1 MPASLN
7 RTPFRSARREF
18 LKNLGLSAAAAP
30 FVLNLPGLG
39 FGRALAEDAG
49 AGRPAPRRLVVIFSP
64 NGVIPRTFWPSVLDE
79 KAKAFTETSDFELT
93 GSLAPLAPFKDQML
107 LLRGVDNRMKGDGD
121 RHMRGIGCLLTGKI
135 LLPGNIQGGS
145 DTPAGWSSGISIDQ
159 EIKNRLQAD
168 AATETR
174 FGSLEFGVMVPDRAD
189 TWTRMVYAGSN
200 RPIAP
205 IDDPRRMFRKL
216 YGRARD
222 NELLATVLDDVR
234 ADLAKVKT
242 LVGAEDRA
250 ILEQHE
256 SFVRDMERQLAKA
269 APVGKPD
276 GGTDRHSPDGASHLG
291 HALPEP
297 DPALELLNDRI
308 PEIGA
313 AQRDLLVDAFRRD
326 ACRVATL
333 QYTNSVGGAKMRW
346 LGIDESHHSLSHEPD
361 GNREAADKLTRI
373 NAWYAE
379 QVAALCGQLAE
390 TPEPGHAG
398 SMLDHTTVVWT
409 NEMGTGNSHSLEDI
423 PWVIVGGGLGFKTG
437 RALHMGNVPHNRL
450 LLSFARAFGVERETF
465 GQEDLCDGGVLS
477 GLTA

>member
-1 MPASLN
+1 MPRS
-7 RTPFRSARREF
+7 TPSPYRLARRDF
-18 LKNLGLSAAAAP
+18 LTTLGLSAAAAP
-30 FVLNLPGLG
+30 FVLNLPSLG
-39 FGRALAEDAG
+39 FGRAFASEAG
-49 AGRPAPRRLVVIFSP
+49 RSERPAPQRLVVIFSP
-64 NGVIPRTFWPSVLDE
+64 NGVIPKTFWPDVLDAN
-79 KAKAFTETSDFELT
+79 AKKYSETSDFELT
-93 GSLAPLAPFKDQML
+93 GSLAPLAPFKDQTL
-107 LLRGVDNRMKGDGD
+107 LLRGVDNKMQGDGD

-145 DTPAGWSSGISIDQ
+145 DTPAGWSSGISVDQ
-159 EIKNRLQAD
+159 EIRNHLQAS

-200 RPIAP
+200 KPIAP
-205 IDDPRRMFRKL
+205 IDDPRRMFKKL

-222 NELLATVLDDVR
+222 NAVMATVLDDVR
-234 ADLAKVKT
+234 ADLAKVKG
-242 LVGAEDRA
+242 LVAAEDRA

-256 SFVRDMERQLAKA
+256 SFVRDMERQLAKT

-276 GGTDRHSPDGASHLG
+276 GGADDAEHLG

-308 PEIGA
+308 PEIAA
-313 AQRDLLVDAFRRD
+313 AQQDLLIDAFKRD
-326 ACRVATL
+326 ACRVASV

-346 LGIDESHHSLSHEPD
+346 LGIDESHHTLSHEPD
-361 GNREAADKLTRI
+361 GNEDASEKLTRI

-379 QVAALCGQLAE
+379 QVAGLCKQLAE
-390 TPEPGHAG
+390 TPEPGHSG

-409 NEMGTGNSHSLEDI
+409 NEMGTGNSHSLNDI
-423 PWVIVGGGLGFKTG
+423 PWVLVGGGLGFKTG

-450 LLSFARAFGVERETF
+450 LLSLAKPFGVDRSTF
-465 GQEDLCDGGVLS
+465 GQEDLSEGGVLS

>member
-1 MPASLN
+1 MNAPY
-7 RTPFRSARREF
+7 RSARREF

-30 FVLNLPGLG
+30 FVLNLPSLG
-39 FGRALAEDAG
+39 FAREAG
-49 AGRPAPRRLVVIFSP
+49 DRPAPQRLVVIFSP
-64 NGVIPRTFWPSVLDE
+64 NGVIPKTFWPSVLDE
-79 KAKAFTETSDFELT
+79 KAKKYTETAEFELT
-93 GSLAPLAPFKDQML
+93 GSLAPLAPFKEQVL
-107 LLRGVDNRMKGDGD
+107 LLRGVDNRMQGDGD

-135 LLPGNIQGGS
+135 LYPGNVQGGS
-145 DTPAGWSSGISIDQ
+145 DTPAGWSSGISVDQ
-159 EIKNRLQAD
+159 DIKNHLQAN

-189 TWTRMVYAGSN
+189 TWTRMVYSGPN
-200 RPIAP
+200 KPIAP
-205 IDDPRRMFRKL
+205 EDDPRRMFKKM
-216 YGRARD
+216 YGRVRD
-222 NELLATVLDDVR
+222 NAVLATVLDDVR
-234 ADLAKVKT
+234 ADLNKVKG

-256 SFVRDMERQLAKA
+256 QFVRQMERQLAKA
-269 APVGKPD
+269 EPVGKPD
-276 GGTDRHSPDGASHLG
+276 GGADRHSHNGGEHQG

-308 PEIGA
+308 PEIAA
-313 AQRDLLVDAFRRD
+313 AQQDLMIDAFQRD

-346 LGIDESHHSLSHEPD
+346 LGIDEGHHSLSHEPD
-361 GNREAADKLTRI
+361 GNQEAAEKLTRI

-379 QVAALCGQLAE
+379 QVAGLCKKLAE

-409 NEMGTGNSHSLEDI
+409 NEMGTGNSHSLNDI
-423 PWVIVGGGLGFKTG
+423 PWVLVGGGLGFKTG

-450 LLSFARAFGVERETF
+450 LLSLAKPFGLDRDTF
-465 GQEDLCDGGVLS
+465 GQEDLCQGGVLS